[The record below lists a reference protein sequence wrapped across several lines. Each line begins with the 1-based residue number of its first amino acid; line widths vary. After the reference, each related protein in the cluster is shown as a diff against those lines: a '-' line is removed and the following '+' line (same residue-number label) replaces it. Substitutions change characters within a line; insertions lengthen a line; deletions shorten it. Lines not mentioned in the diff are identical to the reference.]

1 MKTLPLTSKSAPAE
15 SASVMLPL
23 IVIPSLAF
31 RVTAPISF
39 ALPIAPVKA
48 IVSVVEALSPSV
60 TLAVMVTVS
69 EESPLIPATLI
80 APPSLVIVKLS
91 PSSKSIV
98 PVAKVIAFPVVAAL
112 PPKLA
117 TVTAPPVKSIT
128 SPVPVA
134 VIVTVSDPAAGLP
147 NL

>member
-15 SASVMLPL
+15 SASVMLLL
-23 IVIPSLAF
+23 IVIPSAPF

-39 ALPIAPVKA
+39 KLPIAPVKA
-48 IVSVVEALSPSV
+48 IVSVVEASPPSV

-80 APPSLVIVKLS
+80 APPSLAIVKLD

-98 PVAKVIAFPVVAAL
+98 PVAKVIVFPAVAAL

-117 TVTAPPVKSIT
+117 TVVAAPPVKSIT
-128 SPVPVA
+128 
-134 VIVTVSDPAAGLP
+134 
-147 NL
+147 

>member
-15 SASVMLPL
+15 SASVILLL

-31 RVTAPISF
+31 RVTAPISS

-48 IVSVVEALSPSV
+48 IVSVVEASPPSV

-80 APPSLVIVKLS
+80 APPSLVIVKLL
-91 PSSKSIV
+91 PLAKSIV
-98 PVAKVIAFPVVAAL
+98 PVAKVIAFPAVAAFS
-112 PPKLA
+112 PALA
-117 TVTAPPVKSIT
+117 KVVAPPVKSIT

-134 VIVTVSDPAAGLP
+134 VIVTVSDCPAALP
-147 NL
+147 NK